1 MSTLNHDLISFPAD
15 FEPGINVNGGNSPFL
30 LPDLP
35 RVIGGGSPPTNL
47 PAGSGAEIVAAN
59 VPETPTAVVFA
70 PGQTSSE
77 SAAGIDAAALAAAL
91 GPPTAPTTP
100 VQTQTS
106 SAGAPQLPTATNAR
120 SIRRQTTVSFRAAQ
134 TAANDAAAPTN
145 SNDALTAIG
154 CSPAP
159 LSTETAG
166 NHRTRSDV
174 NISIIAKRIA
184 DNEGDSASR
193 HLVLTQR
200 LEEHTLLVNEVR
212 IQTEANKAAV
222 EGMSADIGGLKTGF
236 GSVHT
241 TLSDSVMSLNSVRG
255 KVDTLEAKI
264 DSILATVAGSRAAPL
279 TSVNTRTYS
288 EAFPPLPIVTAAP
301 QYHAPPVNAFQ
312 AAAGLTAGP
321 TAYPYPP
328 AQMAPNQ
335 IATAAGGPSGES
347 PAKKRNVTGK
357 QTSSAPTGGKVDVLV
372 YPVTEVGPA
381 INVANDLLA
390 CFPSIARNGAIAS
403 AVRLQ
408 ERPRTI
414 SIRFRQEATALAFIY
429 KMDTEQADD
438 NKKIRAHRAP
448 AASADPMAL
457 IRGEGPS
464 GFSG

>member
-120 SIRRQTTVSFRAAQ
+120 SIRHGVF
-134 TAANDAAAPTN
+134 

-212 IQTEANKAAV
+212 IQTEANKAA
-222 EGMSADIGGLKTGF
+222 TGF